1 MKLIKRNGSEVE
13 FDKNKIIV
21 AIKKA
26 SKDTAECNIKESQ
39 IKDIAD
45 YIEFKASKLNRAIE
59 IEDVQ
64 DMVENGLMGIGQYDL
79 ARNYVK
85 YRYQRALNRKKSTL
99 DDKVLSLVDNL
110 NEEVLQENSNKNPT
124 INSTQRDYIAGEVSK
139 DMSRRLIFSKEVMDA
154 HDKGIIHVHDMDYSI
169 QHSLNCCLVDL
180 EGMFKNGTVISKVAI
195 DTPRSIRT
203 AATIATQVMAQVAS
217 VQYGGQSI
225 NLAHLA
231 PFIDVSRQKIRKS
244 VVEELSNRVILDDAA
259 IDAIVEGRVREEV
272 KDAVQTMQYQI
283 LTLNSSNGQ
292 SPFVT
297 LFCYLGDSKSQ
308 REKDDLAMLF
318 EEILKQRIQGV
329 KNEKGVYVTPSF
341 PKIIYT
347 LDEDNIHPES
357 EYYWLTTLA
366 AKCTAKRLVPDYVS
380 AKVMRE
386 LKEGNV
392 YAPMGC
398 RSFLN
403 TWKDENG
410 NYKFYGRSNMGVV
423 TINLPYIALLSGKD
437 EDKFWKELDKYL
449 ELCYTAHMSRYA
461 RLKDMVSD
469 YAPIMW
475 QHGALTRLK
484 PGEKVTK
491 YLEGGYC
498 SISLG
503 YAGIYETVKYMTG
516 ESHISSEIGKEFGI
530 RVMHY
535 LNDKCTEWKKRSNLA
550 YSLYGTPIESTTYK
564 FAKALQKGF
573 GMVEGIS
580 DHNYITNS
588 YHCCVR
594 EEIDAFDKLTKEAEF
609 QKLSLGGCISYVE
622 CPNMSDNIP
631 AVLTILKHIYNHI
644 MYAELNVKS
653 DFCQE
658 CGWDKE
664 IPIKET
670 NGKLVWTCPNC
681 GCTDQNKLN
690 IARRTCG

>member
-13 FDKNKIIV
+13 FDKNKIVV

-26 SKDTAECNIKESQ
+26 AKDTANCNIKESQ

-45 YIEFKASKLNRAIE
+45 YIEFKATKLNRAIE

-85 YRYQRALNRKKSTL
+85 YRYQRALDRKKSTM
-99 DDKVLSLVDNL
+99 DDKILALVDNN

-139 DMSRRLIFSKEVMDA
+139 DMSRRLIFTKEVMDA

-169 QHSLNCCLVDL
+169 QHSLNCCLVNLKD
-180 EGMFKNGTVISKVAI
+180 MFENGTVISKVAI
-195 DTPRSIRT
+195 DTPKSIRT
-203 AATIATQVMAQVAS
+203 AATIATQIMAQVAS

-231 PFIDVSRQKIRKS
+231 PYIDISRKKIRNTVQK
-244 VVEELSNRVILDDAA
+244 ELLGRTILGKDVIDS
-259 IDAIVEGRVREEV
+259 IVESRLREEV

-297 LFCYLGDSKSQ
+297 LFCYLGDAKTK

-318 EEILKQRIQGV
+318 QEILAQRIQGV
-329 KNEKGVYVTPSF
+329 KNEKGVYITPAF

-347 LDEDNIHPES
+347 LDEDNIHEDS
-357 EYYWLTTLA
+357 EYFWLTELA

-380 AKVMRE
+380 AKLMRE

-403 TWKDENG
+403 PWKDENG
-410 NYKFYGRSNMGVV
+410 NYKFYGRSNLGVV
-423 TINLPYIALLSGKD
+423 TINLPYIALLSNKD
-437 EDKFWKELDKYL
+437 MNKFWEEFEKYI

-475 QHGALTRLK
+475 QHGGLARLK

-503 YAGIYETVKYMTG
+503 YAGLYECTKYMTG
-516 ESHISSEIGKEFGI
+516 GSHMSTDEGREFALKI
-530 RVMHY
+530 MHK
-535 LNDKCTEWKKRSNLA
+535 LNDKCIEWRKRSNLA
-550 YSLYGTPIESTTYK
+550 YSVYGTPLESSVFK
-564 FAKALQKGF
+564 FAKAIQNDF
-573 GMVEGIS
+573 GIIKGIS

-594 EEIDAFDKLTKEAEF
+594 EHIDAFTKLEKESEF

-631 AVLTILKHIYNHI
+631 AVITLLKHIYNHI
-644 MYAELNVKS
+644 MYGELNSKS
-653 DFCQE
+653 DYCQN

-681 GCTDQNKLN
+681 GCTDQSKLN